1 MITNN
6 ALKTRSYTANQYRC
20 PSAEAW
26 KNNTSVYVFSANAII
41 DAQRSTISE
50 VVLSDTA
57 SSATDKNFCEANLI
71 SSAVDDED
79 LLIYTLKSG
88 SNVKTVGY
96 FVRTYTSSENFYAGN
111 NAGLALSYL
120 KCKYFVFTIKV
131 YFYWSDTSITLY
143 NNNFTNGYCNSYTSY
158 GGLNTKYFS
167 QSYQKNDGTDVDFVH
182 EVDIYSI
189 VNAMTSNFNF
199 RAGDAM
205 VLRWT
210 FS

>member
-1 MITNN
+1 M
-6 ALKTRSYTANQYRC
+6 
-20 PSAEAW
+20 
-26 KNNTSVYVFSANAII
+26 
-41 DAQRSTISE
+41 
-50 VVLSDTA
+50 
-57 SSATDKNFCEANLI
+57 
-71 SSAVDDED
+71 
-79 LLIYTLKSG
+79 
-88 SNVKTVGY
+88 GY

-143 NNNFTNGYCNSYTSY
+143 NNDFTNGYCNSYTSY

-182 EVDIYSI
+182 EVDIYTI

-199 RAGDAM
+199 RAADAM